1 MIKDSDLSRHGPD
14 TGPPDLRSSDR
25 QRPFGKPFRLW
36 LGLTALSCISLGGLL
51 VFQESQSREQDILQA
66 QATQMLVAR
75 ERRQQAS
82 LMVEQTLGMI
92 ASRHRDYEHR
102 LQRLLITT
110 MRSPSLGIS
119 HLSGRDRSFVST
131 ELLRQ
136 FPDLRINP
144 DWIDI
149 VQLPTTLH
157 PDWWNQELNQ
167 RLNAGMRKA
176 QFLRGT
182 DAGLVFAVPL
192 GQEEDSPGAVRLDRR
207 QQPAP
212 WALVHIDPKMVAF
225 LVANELRQSL
235 HASIERE
242 ESRYVWINDILDPAG
257 GEGYA
262 RRLIHPLLPDTEG
275 KLLSTEYQ
283 DSSGRFPYRTELEG
297 VLNGSGIYFDYRFPK
312 RPGAEQVD
320 KTAYAALYPPFQW
333 IIASGVY
340 LDDISEAAFKA
351 HAELMKKKH
360 ALERWHFLIT
370 LLVTLI
376 LCLAFGYAFL
386 RQYRERQLQMRQRM
400 NQLEHELE
408 QRGEDRLGSVMR
420 MIREERCP
428 ERSGEDWLAA
438 NLVSAIATRLGM
450 DRQEIATLERV
461 AMLHDIGK
469 LALPDSLLRPRDEL
483 HFDQYHLLRRHVEI
497 GARMMEDAL
506 MAPAEA
512 DLLRASQQFMLGACS
527 RLAPHANGNADALS
541 QPSQPAQSSTTPPS
555 ELPSA
560 PPNTD
565 IPQAEQA
572 STDIAATSLGETSL
586 AASTLALVVQVI
598 ELVRHTGVSEAQAL
612 CDIEHRHG
620 HLPPELLQ
628 AAREVLTEQPIP
640 PAPTLH
646 RLCPQQV
653 ERDPNRWRDSHSGC
667 FTRALLDAALEAL
680 ARECQDAMGQ
690 HITLCHL
697 RLSRKGGARR
707 DAGDR
712 LLAPLDAQLGPHLNA
727 CFYPLRVFRVNE
739 GNFIVMGHQCR
750 DISPAQKATRH
761 PEGNEPLFEAPANGT
776 ASPPTADSLASLLSS
791 LVDTAT
797 LEITLLDLSCAQ
809 TLKEWQLTL
818 NGHLARYPPSA

>member
-14 TGPPDLRSSDR
+14 IGPPDLRYPDR
-25 QRPFGKPFRLW
+25 QRPFGKPLRLW
-36 LGLTALSCISLGGLL
+36 LGLTALSCLSLGALL

-66 QATQMLVAR
+66 QATQMLVAK
-75 ERRQQAS
+75 ERRQQAR

-92 ASRHRDYEHR
+92 ASRHRNYEHR
-102 LQRLLITT
+102 LQSLLITT

-119 HLSGRDRSFVST
+119 HLSGRDRSFIST

-136 FPDLRINP
+136 FPDLRIDP

-149 VQLPTTLH
+149 GQLPTTLH
-157 PDWWNQELNQ
+157 PEWWNQELNQ
-167 RLNAGMRKA
+167 RLNAGVRKA

-192 GQEEDSPGAVRLDRR
+192 GQEEDSLGAVRLDRR

-242 ESRYVWINDILDPAG
+242 ESRYVWINEILDPAG

-262 RRLIHPLLPDTEG
+262 RRLIHPLLPSTEG

-297 VLNGSGIYFDYRFPK
+297 VLNGSGIFFDYRFPK

-340 LDDISEAAFKA
+340 LDDISETALKA
-351 HAELMKKKH
+351 HADLMKKKH

-370 LLVTLI
+370 LLVTLM

-408 QRGEDRLGSVMR
+408 QRGENRLGSVMG

-428 ERSGEDWLAA
+428 ERSGEDYLAA
-438 NLVSAIATRLGM
+438 NLVGAIATRLGM

-483 HFDQYHLLRRHVEI
+483 HFDQYHLLRRHVEV

-512 DLLRASQQFMLGACS
+512 DLLRASQQFMLGAP
-527 RLAPHANGNADALS
+527 PHADIS
-541 QPSQPAQSSTTPPS
+541 QAK
-555 ELPSA
+555 
-560 PPNTD
+560 
-565 IPQAEQA
+565 QA
-572 STDIAATSLGETSL
+572 SPDIAATSHGETSL
-586 AASTLALVVQVI
+586 TASTLAMVVQII

-653 ERDPNRWRDSHSGC
+653 ERDPNRWRDNHSGC

-680 ARECQDAMGQ
+680 SGECQDAMGQ

-697 RLSRKGGARR
+697 RLSRKEGARR

-712 LLAPLDAQLGPHLNA
+712 QLAPLDAKLGPHLNA
-727 CFYPLRVFRVNE
+727 CFYPLRVFRISE
-739 GNFIVMGHQCR
+739 GNFIVMGHLCR
-750 DISPAQKATRH
+750 DISPAQKVTRR

-791 LVDTAT
+791 LEDTAT

>member
-14 TGPPDLRSSDR
+14 TGPPDLRSPVR
-25 QRPFGKPFRLW
+25 QRPFGKPLRLW
-36 LGLTALSCISLGGLL
+36 LGLTALSCLSLGALL

-66 QATQMLVAR
+66 QATQMLVAK
-75 ERRQQAS
+75 ERRQQAR

-119 HLSGRDRSFVST
+119 HLSGRDRSFIST

-136 FPDLRINP
+136 FPYLRINP

-167 RLNAGMRKA
+167 RLNAGMRKP

-192 GQEEDSPGAVRLDRR
+192 GQEEGSPGAVRLDRR

-242 ESRYVWINDILDPAG
+242 ESRYVWINEILDPTG

-262 RRLIHPLLPDTEG
+262 RRLIHPLLPATEG
-275 KLLSTEYQ
+275 KLLSTEHQ

-320 KTAYAALYPPFQW
+320 KIAYAALYPPFQW

-340 LDDISEAAFKA
+340 LEYISKAALQA
-351 HAELMKKKH
+351 HADLMNKKH

-370 LLVTLI
+370 LLVTLV

-386 RQYRERQLQMRQRM
+386 LQYRERQLQMRQRM

-408 QRGEDRLGSVMR
+408 QRGE
-420 MIREERCP
+420 ERCP
-428 ERSGEDWLAA
+428 ERSGEDFLAA
-438 NLVSAIATRLGM
+438 NLVGAIATRLGM

-483 HFDQYHLLRRHVEI
+483 HFDQYHLLRRHVEV

-527 RLAPHANGNADALS
+527 RLTSYVSGNAAATS
-541 QPSQPAQSSTTPPS
+541 QTSATPPA
-555 ELPSA
+555 LFPSA
-560 PPNTD
+560 PPRAD
-565 IPQAEQA
+565 IPQAEQTSA
-572 STDIAATSLGETSL
+572 DTAATSL

-612 CDIEHRHG
+612 SDIEHRLG
-620 HLPPELLQ
+620 LMPPELMQ
-628 AAREVLTEQPIP
+628 AAQSV
-640 PAPTLH
+640 
-646 RLCPQQV
+646 
-653 ERDPNRWRDSHSGC
+653 
-667 FTRALLDAALEAL
+667 TR
-680 ARECQDAMGQ
+680 
-690 HITLCHL
+690 T
-697 RLSRKGGARR
+697 GGAT
-707 DAGDR
+707 ATV
-712 LLAPLDAQLGPHLNA
+712 AA
-727 CFYPLRVFRVNE
+727 
-739 GNFIVMGHQCR
+739 
-750 DISPAQKATRH
+750 SPAH
-761 PEGNEPLFEAPANGT
+761 CWMPLSKRWPGSVRT
-776 ASPPTADSLASLLSS
+776 PWGSTSR
-791 LVDTAT
+791 
-797 LEITLLDLSCAQ
+797 CAIFI
-809 TLKEWQLTL
+809 W
-818 NGHLARYPPSA
+818 AA

>member
-14 TGPPDLRSSDR
+14 TGPPDLRSPVR
-25 QRPFGKPFRLW
+25 QRPFGKPLRLW
-36 LGLTALSCISLGGLL
+36 LGLTALSCLSLGALL

-167 RLNAGMRKA
+167 RLNAGMRKP

-192 GQEEDSPGAVRLDRR
+192 GQEEGSPGAVRLDRR

-242 ESRYVWINDILDPAG
+242 ESRYVWINEILDPTG

-262 RRLIHPLLPDTEG
+262 RRLIHPLLPATEG

-320 KTAYAALYPPFQW
+320 KTAYAALYPPSSGSSPA
-333 IIASGVY
+333 AS
-340 LDDISEAAFKA
+340 IS
-351 HAELMKKKH
+351 M
-360 ALERWHFLIT
+360 T
-370 LLVTLI
+370 
-376 LCLAFGYAFL
+376 
-386 RQYRERQLQMRQRM
+386 
-400 NQLEHELE
+400 
-408 QRGEDRLGSVMR
+408 SV
-420 MIREERCP
+420 
-428 ERSGEDWLAA
+428 
-438 NLVSAIATRLGM
+438 
-450 DRQEIATLERV
+450 
-461 AMLHDIGK
+461 K
-469 LALPDSLLRPRDEL
+469 
-483 HFDQYHLLRRHVEI
+483 
-497 GARMMEDAL
+497 
-506 MAPAEA
+506 
-512 DLLRASQQFMLGACS
+512 
-527 RLAPHANGNADALS
+527 
-541 QPSQPAQSSTTPPS
+541 PPS
-555 ELPSA
+555 
-560 PPNTD
+560 
-565 IPQAEQA
+565 
-572 STDIAATSLGETSL
+572 
-586 AASTLALVVQVI
+586 
-598 ELVRHTGVSEAQAL
+598 
-612 CDIEHRHG
+612 
-620 HLPPELLQ
+620 
-628 AAREVLTEQPIP
+628 
-640 PAPTLH
+640 
-646 RLCPQQV
+646 
-653 ERDPNRWRDSHSGC
+653 
-667 FTRALLDAALEAL
+667 
-680 ARECQDAMGQ
+680 
-690 HITLCHL
+690 
-697 RLSRKGGARR
+697 RR
-707 DAGDR
+707 
-712 LLAPLDAQLGPHLNA
+712 
-727 CFYPLRVFRVNE
+727 
-739 GNFIVMGHQCR
+739 
-750 DISPAQKATRH
+750 T
-761 PEGNEPLFEAPANGT
+761 
-776 ASPPTADSLASLLSS
+776 
-791 LVDTAT
+791 
-797 LEITLLDLSCAQ
+797 Q
-809 TLKEWQLTL
+809 T
-818 NGHLARYPPSA
+818 